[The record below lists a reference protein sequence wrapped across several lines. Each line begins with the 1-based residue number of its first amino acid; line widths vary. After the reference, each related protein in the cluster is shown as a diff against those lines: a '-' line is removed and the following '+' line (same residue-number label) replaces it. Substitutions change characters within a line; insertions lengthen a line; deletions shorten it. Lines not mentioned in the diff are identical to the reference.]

1 MFERFTKAARGIV
14 DEAVRQA
21 EQAAD
26 VEVRPAHM
34 LAAIVAMPESRAAT
48 MLHAHGLTVQ
58 EVAAAIAE
66 AERRGGL
73 SDEEVELLNGMGIDV
88 AQVVDRVESVHGAGA
103 LQKRWG
109 KPKSPRFSQAA
120 KAVLHRSLREAIDLR
135 NNYIG
140 TEHLLL
146 ALAAEPGL
154 AREILFE
161 HGVTYQVLRAANARA
176 S

>member
-66 AERRGGL
+66 AARRGGL
-73 SDEEVELLNGMGIDV
+73 SGAEVELLNGMGIDV
-88 AQVVDRVESVHGAGA
+88 AQVVGRVESVHGAGA
-103 LQKRWG
+103 LRKRGGIRKSRGVSQPG
-109 KPKSPRFSQAA
+109 KAA
-120 KAVLHRSLREAIDLR
+120 VR
-135 NNYIG
+135 
-140 TEHLLL
+140 
-146 ALAAEPGL
+146 
-154 AREILFE
+154 
-161 HGVTYQVLRAANARA
+161 
-176 S
+176 